1 MTPQQKVAL
10 VESVKDRYGLNLAL
24 VVVDLPKSTWYYH
37 QKHKVDY
44 EEKYAHLLSILEEIA
59 RQHPDYGVPRIMPEL
74 REVYDLGVNH
84 KVVERL
90 LGIWDLSILRST
102 RRPKPSSIRQAITG
116 AGNRAN
122 LVAQREEI
130 GLFQVLY
137 TDFTELRYADGRRK
151 AFLIPIIG
159 HTSKLAFGWAVG
171 EHPDTSLALQAWD
184 RAKET
189 CRQLYIVYAGMIMH
203 HDRDSVFTSY
213 AWTAQLLLEDG
224 LQLSYALRGAKDN
237 PEMEAFNGRFKTE
250 GRSLFL
256 EAETL
261 SDLIAVV
268 EMRMNYYNTERRH
281 SSVGYVPPMTFIRQ
295 AQADLE
301 NRF

>member
-1 MTPQQKVAL
+1 M
-10 VESVKDRYGLNLAL
+10 
-24 VVVDLPKSTWYYH
+24 
-37 QKHKVDY
+37 
-44 EEKYAHLLSILEEIA
+44 
-59 RQHPDYGVPRIMPEL
+59 
-74 REVYDLGVNH
+74 
-84 KVVERL
+84 
-90 LGIWDLSILRST
+90 GIWDLSILRST